1 MADKLPKPSKIA
13 ILGAGSWGT
22 TLTWLLGNNE
32 RQVSIWSRNQEKLE
46 QIKKLRRLEHPL
58 DISIPESVEVCDDM
72 DRCLEGAAIILFCC
86 TAQSMRSV
94 GLAVNKALSAKV
106 AARAHGSARDG
117 QAVLVSA
124 AKGLELKTFQRMS
137 QILSYVVPG
146 HQVCA
151 LSGPNLAVEV
161 LRGLPTASVIA
172 CEQEETARFV
182 QEQLSVP
189 SFRLY
194 TNTDVIGVELGGA
207 LKNIIAIAAGAVDG
221 LNLGTNAKS
230 ALMTRGLAEMVRL
243 ATTMGAK
250 PTTLSGLAG
259 MGDLVATCYSSL
271 SRNYRL
277 GYQVAQGK
285 SPADAERHLGSV
297 AEGATTASAVCELSQ
312 KLDVPMPIA
321 EQVDAALKG
330 RSTAEKAIMALMTRP
345 LSSE

>member
-182 QEQLSVP
+182 QE
-189 SFRLY
+189 
-194 TNTDVIGVELGGA
+194 
-207 LKNIIAIAAGAVDG
+207 
-221 LNLGTNAKS
+221 
-230 ALMTRGLAEMVRL
+230 
-243 ATTMGAK
+243 
-250 PTTLSGLAG
+250 
-259 MGDLVATCYSSL
+259 
-271 SRNYRL
+271 
-277 GYQVAQGK
+277 
-285 SPADAERHLGSV
+285 
-297 AEGATTASAVCELSQ
+297 
-312 KLDVPMPIA
+312 
-321 EQVDAALKG
+321 
-330 RSTAEKAIMALMTRP
+330 
-345 LSSE
+345 